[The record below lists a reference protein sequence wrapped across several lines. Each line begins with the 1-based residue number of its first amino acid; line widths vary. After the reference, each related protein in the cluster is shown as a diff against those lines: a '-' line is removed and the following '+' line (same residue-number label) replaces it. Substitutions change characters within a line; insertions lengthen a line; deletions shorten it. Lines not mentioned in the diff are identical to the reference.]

1 MKKKYLVAIMF
12 TLIMYTSINCF
23 SVSNANTNTT
33 NISYNTI
40 STTLS
45 EYIKNLRILD
55 NDIYILGKA
64 IFTNLSANKEMST
77 DIQKDIDFTMEKLKT
92 IRNSLLTYSKGIKN
106 DNLETRSAT
115 SLIIAANYYYLAL
128 EELNFILDNYKD
140 SDIYDASANF
150 FYDKLL
156 GSQTVD
162 WVDNKNK

>member
-1 MKKKYLVAIMF
+1 MKKTCIVAIIF
-12 TLIMYTSINCF
+12 TLIIYASINCF
-23 SVSNANTNTT
+23 SVSSANTI
-33 NISYNTI
+33 NISYNTT
-40 STTLS
+40 SSTLS
-45 EYIKNLRILD
+45 EYVKNLRILD

-64 IFTNLSANKEMST
+64 VFTNLSENKEMGSN
-77 DIQKDIDFTMEKLKT
+77 IQKDIDFTMEKLKT
-92 IRNSLLTYSKGIKN
+92 IKNSLLSYSKTIKN
-106 DNLETRSAT
+106 DNLEIRNTT

-162 WVDNKNK
+162 WVNNQNR

>member
-1 MKKKYLVAIMF
+1 MKKTYIVAIIF
-12 TLIMYTSINCF
+12 TLIIYASINCF
-23 SVSNANTNTT
+23 SVSSANTT
-33 NISYNTI
+33 NISYNTT
-40 STTLS
+40 SSTLS

-64 IFTNLSANKEMST
+64 VFTNLSENKEMGSN
-77 DIQKDIDFTMEKLKT
+77 IQKDIDFTMEKLKT
-92 IRNSLLTYSKGIKN
+92 IKNSLLTYSKTIKN
-106 DNLETRSAT
+106 DNLEIRNTT

>member
-1 MKKKYLVAIMF
+1 MKKTYLIAIIF

-23 SVSNANTNTT
+23 SVSSANNT
-33 NISYNTI
+33 NISYNAI
-40 STTLS
+40 SPTLS
-45 EYIKNLRILD
+45 EYIKNLRLLD
-55 NDIYILGKA
+55 NDIYILGKS
-64 IFTNLSANKEMST
+64 IFTNLSENKEMSAN
-77 DIQKDIDFTMEKLKT
+77 IQKDINFTMEKLKN
-92 IRNSLLTYSKGIKN
+92 IRNNLLTYSKNIKN

-162 WVDNKNK
+162 WVDNNNNK